1 MSHLKIDIV
10 EIKKNIECI
19 KKSVEE
25 GRKLGVTTSILLEN
39 KVFDDYPDIY
49 EKYPWVAKHI
59 CRGKDEKY
67 LNKMVDA
74 LEKVSKGETTIQQA
88 GKEIGEEL
96 AEKYIYP
103 QFGKPNEK

>member
-19 KKSVEE
+19 KNSVNDGKKS
-25 GRKLGVTTSILLEN
+25 GVTSSILLEN
-39 KVFDDYPDIY
+39 KVFEDYPDIY
-49 EKYPWVAKHI
+49 EKYPWVVKHI
-59 CRGKDEKY
+59 CKDKDEKY
-67 LNKMVDA
+67 LNKMIDA
-74 LEKVSKGETTIQQA
+74 LEKVSKGETTVQKA

>member
-1 MSHLKIDIV
+1 MSHLKIDIN
-10 EIKKNIECI
+10 EIKKNIDCI
-19 KKSVEE
+19 KKSVGEA
-25 GRKLGVTTSILLEN
+25 RNLGVKTSILLEN

-49 EKYPWVAKHI
+49 EKYPWVVKHI
-59 CRGKDEKY
+59 CQGKDENY
-67 LNKMVDA
+67 LNKMIDA
-74 LEKVSKGETTIQQA
+74 LEKVSKGEKTVQQA